1 MAGNGGAAAAEA
13 ARAKKYNED
22 AEAAAVAAVEASAAA
37 TQAAREEFEA
47 SERQLVHDQI
57 REAEAAM
64 RGPNQEIGTPGD
76 PTKGPSS

>member
-13 ARAKKYNED
+13 ERAKKYME
-22 AEAAAVAAVEASAAA
+22 EEEERQQEAVEQSAAA
-37 TQAAREEFEA
+37 TQAAREEFEN

-64 RGPNQEIGTPGD
+64 RGPNSEIGTPGD